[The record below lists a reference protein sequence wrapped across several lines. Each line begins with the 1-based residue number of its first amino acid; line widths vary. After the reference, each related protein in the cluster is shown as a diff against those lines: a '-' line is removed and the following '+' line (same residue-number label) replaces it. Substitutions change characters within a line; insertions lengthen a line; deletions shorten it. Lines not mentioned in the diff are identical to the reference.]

1 MKFPP
6 PPPPPSPLPLP
17 IKEEKPPAVD
27 PGSKGN
33 ARCNNIIDYTRAA
46 LGYTVKKGNSRSFVA
61 EANLLDSFSSL
72 VVGGGR
78 VVVDGIVRECG
89 TKNVEEVGSVV
100 IR

>member
-1 MKFPP
+1 MKFPLP
-6 PPPPPSPLPLP
+6 PP

-46 LGYTVKKGNSRSFVA
+46 LGLVKKGNSNEASNLA
-61 EANLLDSFSSL
+61 ETNLLDSFSRS
-72 VVGGGR
+72 GGWM
-78 VVVDGIVRECG
+78 VYIVRERG
-89 TKNVEEVGSVV
+89 TNVEEVGSMV

>member
-1 MKFPP
+1 MKF
-6 PPPPPSPLPLP
+6 PLP

-46 LGYTVKKGNSRSFVA
+46 LGYTVKKGNSNEASNLA
-61 EANLLDSFSSL
+61 ETNLLDSFSRS
-72 VVGGGR
+72 GGWM
-78 VVVDGIVRECG
+78 VYIVRERG
-89 TKNVEEVGSVV
+89 TNVEEMGSMV